1 MLDLHI
7 RKCAAR
13 HNKHRVDASPRA
25 DVSAQHAAPHWL
37 VALALVGSAVAAIA
51 IAADLP
57 TTGLAIYL
65 TLMLPFVFFA

>member
-13 HNKHRVDASPRA
+13 HDEPSVDSGPRA
-25 DVSAQHAAPHWL
+25 DVSAQQAARRWV

-51 IAADLP
+51 IAAGLP
-57 TTGLAIYL
+57 ATGLAIYL
-65 TLMLPFVFFA
+65 TLTLPFVFFS